1 MAAGHSFLVVDQS
14 TESQDLWKQTLLEA
28 FPDAGIEPA
37 LTGEAALECVAERRF
52 AVIIAS
58 WELMP
63 MTCMV
68 FMQKV
73 REIAKNMHTPFVIFA
88 GRMNEREMALAKEF
102 DIPDV
107 LLAPFDEM
115 KVQKKVSEI
124 LQVEKELDT
133 LQRNLRK
140 IETWIMEK
148 RVNEA
153 LSLVT
158 SCLTKGPHAA
168 RAHCLYG
175 DIWMMAGKFDQAE
188 KAYKAAQTL
197 DPAETRATSGLG
209 KCYLK
214 MNRFE
219 EAMQIFESLQKKVP
233 GNLSRLVTMGNAFLD
248 KGDSSQARKCFDQA
262 REMDLDHASA
272 TEGLGKIEFNAGNM
286 EAAARLFKESG
297 KGDEIASYYNGMAI
311 ALVNGGKYDEAIKLY
326 NDALK
331 AIPKTKKESLLLFN
345 IGLAYKKAGR
355 FAEAVTAFARSIE
368 ASPSNRKALGGMIAC
383 AKLAEQ
389 NSQSYDK
396 RAANQA
402 IKVYKKSLAREKM
415 AS

>member
-14 TESQDLWKQTLLEA
+14 KESQDLWKQTLLEA
-28 FPDAGIEPA
+28 FPDSAVEPA
-37 LTGEAALECVAERRF
+37 LTGEAALEFVAERKF

-68 FMQKV
+68 YMQKV
-73 REIAKNMHTPFVIFA
+73 REIPKNMHTPFVIFA
-88 GRMNEREMALAKEF
+88 GRMSDRDMALAKEF

-107 LLAPFDEM
+107 LLAPFDEK
-115 KVQKKVSEI
+115 KVQKKISDI
-124 LQVEKELDT
+124 LQVEKDLDP

-158 SCLTKGPHAA
+158 SCLKKGPHAA

-188 KAYKAAQTL
+188 KAYKAAQTY

-214 MNRFE
+214 MNKFD
-219 EAMQIFESLQKKVP
+219 EAMKIFESLQKKVP
-233 GNLSRLVTMGNAFLD
+233 GNLSRMVTMGNAYLD
-248 KGDSSQARKCFDQA
+248 KGDDSKARKCFDQA
-262 REMDLDHASA
+262 REMDSSNAGA
-272 TEGLGKIEFNAGNM
+272 TEGLGKVEFNAGNM

-311 ALVNGGKYDEAIKLY
+311 ALVNGGKYDDAIKLY
-326 NDALK
+326 SDALK
-331 AIPKTKKESLLLFN
+331 AIPKNKKESLLLFN
-345 IGLAYKKAGR
+345 IGLAYKKSER
-355 FAEAVTAFARSIE
+355 FAEAVTAFARSLE

-389 NSQSYDK
+389 KSQSYDK
-396 RAANQA
+396 KAADQA
-402 IKVYKKSLAREKM
+402 IKAHKKFLASEKM